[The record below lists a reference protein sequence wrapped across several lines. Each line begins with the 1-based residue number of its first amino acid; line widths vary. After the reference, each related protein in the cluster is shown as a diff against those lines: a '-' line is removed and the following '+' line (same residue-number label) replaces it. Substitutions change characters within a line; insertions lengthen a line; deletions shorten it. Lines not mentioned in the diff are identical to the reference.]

1 MARFETLL
9 SILTHFILD
18 QSNELERLVEKV
30 ANDKSLSPFSLD
42 LYKSRENPLSSP
54 PQVEQW
60 LAAFRDAEFV
70 ITDSF
75 YACVFSI
82 IFHKPFI
89 VIGNKQRGY
98 ARFLSLLQAFGLQ
111 RNLITSVKDYNPD
124 ADYSIPIS
132 TYSKLDEWRKL
143 SFNFLEKYLS

>member
-1 MARFETLL
+1 ML
-9 SILTHFILD
+9 
-18 QSNELERLVEKV
+18 EKV
-30 ANDKSLSPFSLD
+30 ANAKSLSPFALD
-42 LYKSRENPLSSP
+42 LYTNRENPLFPP

-75 YACVFSI
+75 HACVFSI

-124 ADYSIPIS
+124 VDYSIPIS

>member
-9 SILTHFILD
+9 SILTHYILD

-42 LYKSRENPLSSP
+42 LYKSRENPLSPP

-75 YACVFSI
+75 HACVFSI